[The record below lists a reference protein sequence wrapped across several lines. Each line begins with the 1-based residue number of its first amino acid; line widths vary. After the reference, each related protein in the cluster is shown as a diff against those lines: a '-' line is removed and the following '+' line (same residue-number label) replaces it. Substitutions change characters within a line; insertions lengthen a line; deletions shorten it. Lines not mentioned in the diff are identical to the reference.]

1 MNEQYNPQHRTDT
14 ANPDQ
19 SVTSLV
25 RQVANDAS
33 DLVTKEVAL
42 AKSEISESLNQA
54 KKGAVSMVS
63 GGSVLYAG
71 LLVLLF
77 AAVIGLAQVVE
88 LWLSALIVGGIV
100 AIIGWIMVAGG
111 KKKLE
116 ADSFK
121 PDRTTDSLRRDKQAL
136 KGAVQ

>member
-1 MNEQYNPQHRTDT
+1 MNDQYNAQNRVEPLHQ
-14 ANPDQ
+14 DQ
-19 SVTSLV
+19 SVSSLV
-25 RQVANDAS
+25 RQVATDAS

-42 AKSEISESLNQA
+42 AKSEISESISQA
-54 KKGAVSMVS
+54 KKGAISMVS

-77 AAVIGLAQVVE
+77 AAVLGLAQVVE

-100 AIIGWIMVAGG
+100 AIVGWIMVAGG

-116 ADSFK
+116 ADSFT
-121 PDRTTDSLRRDKQAL
+121 PERTAESLRRDKQAL
-136 KGAVQ
+136 KGVTQ